1 MLASVFG
8 FTASALVASGA
19 VTYSD
24 IEMFEPVELADNL
37 SVVAFGVAEDT
48 RCKNSDLCFENDR
61 LAIAVLVTENGE
73 RRGVEMELGEKLQ
86 LSNGTLQFTASST
99 PPTGRW
105 ATDFKKYRVSFS
117 FEQNR

>member
-1 MLASVFG
+1 MLTSVFG
-8 FTASALVASGA
+8 LTASALVASSA
-19 VTYSD
+19 VTYSE

-48 RCKNSDLCFENDR
+48 RCKSSDLCFEKDR
-61 LAIAVLVTENGE
+61 LAIAVLVTENGK

-117 FEQNR
+117 FEPNR